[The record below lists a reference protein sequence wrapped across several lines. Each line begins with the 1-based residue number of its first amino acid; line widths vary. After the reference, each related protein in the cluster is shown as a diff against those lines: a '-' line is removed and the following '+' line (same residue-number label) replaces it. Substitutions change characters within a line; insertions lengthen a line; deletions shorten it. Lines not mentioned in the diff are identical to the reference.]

1 MVETKNIDYS
11 KHVFVP
17 KHIKL
22 TEKEVE
28 ELLLRYNVSKKQLP
42 KISREDPVI
51 SEMDLK
57 RGDIIKIIRKS
68 ETMKEAFYYRVV
80 VDE

>member
-1 MVETKNIDYS
+1 MVETKNVDYS

-28 ELLLRYNVSKKQLP
+28 ELLLRFNVSRKQLP

-57 RGDIIKIIRKS
+57 RGDIIKIVRKS
-68 ETMKEAFYYRVV
+68 DTMKEAFYYRVV